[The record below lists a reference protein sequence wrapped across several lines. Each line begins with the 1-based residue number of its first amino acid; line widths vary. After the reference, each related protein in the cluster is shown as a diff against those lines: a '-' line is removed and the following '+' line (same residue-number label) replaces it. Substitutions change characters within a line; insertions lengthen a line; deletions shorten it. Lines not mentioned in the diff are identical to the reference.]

1 MIQRN
6 KLNPKLRPFLPPIN
20 QAVAFLKDTSPSA
33 ALLITCSVPLSAK
46 ALRPS
51 FSRPIVICGKLGRGG
66 GGWWGQPHM
75 AEARTIE
82 AYKCT
87 NGGFIH

>member
-6 KLNPKLRPFLPPIN
+6 KLNRKLRPFFGAN
-20 QAVAFLKDTSPSA
+20 EAVTFLKDNSPNA
-33 ALLITCSVPLSAK
+33 ALLITCSVALSAK

-51 FSRPIVICGKLGRGG
+51 FSRPSVLCGKWGG
-66 GGWWGQPHM
+66 GGQPYI

-82 AYKCT
+82 AY
-87 NGGFIH
+87 